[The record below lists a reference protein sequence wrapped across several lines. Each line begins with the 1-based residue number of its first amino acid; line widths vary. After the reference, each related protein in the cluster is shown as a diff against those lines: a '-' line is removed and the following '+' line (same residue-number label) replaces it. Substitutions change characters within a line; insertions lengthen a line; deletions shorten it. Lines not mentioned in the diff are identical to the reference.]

1 MWFMANEVRHYLEQT
16 LNTGAIDVKV
26 DAALLNGETFPN
38 LQLLPQV
45 DG

>member
-1 MWFMANEVRHYLEQT
+1 MKMTHYLEQT